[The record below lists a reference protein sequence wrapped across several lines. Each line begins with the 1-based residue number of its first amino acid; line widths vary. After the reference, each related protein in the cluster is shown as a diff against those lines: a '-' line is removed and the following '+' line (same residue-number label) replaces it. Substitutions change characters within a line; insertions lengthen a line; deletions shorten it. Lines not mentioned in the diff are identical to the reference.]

1 MVYSIDGVKCHF
13 SPSLCPFYPYQI
25 CIIQIWLNEVSI
37 NNTLWL
43 SNLSYSDT
51 LCLSKFPYL
60 DMNLVHIECIV
71 SALLSICSPVF
82 IVSSVIWTIHVMNN
96 TFMCSWNLP
105 YSYLNV
111 IYIESIDFVLLSIF
125 SPYLT
130 RVKCHFPSDDILHFA
145 H

>member
-25 CIIQIWLNEVSI
+25 CIIQIWLNEVFI
-37 NNTLWL
+37 NNTLWSSNLSYLDTLCL

-60 DMNLVHIECIV
+60 DMNSVHIECIV

-82 IVSSVIWTIHVMNN
+82 IVSSVT
-96 TFMCSWNLP
+96 
-105 YSYLNV
+105 
-111 IYIESIDFVLLSIF
+111 
-125 SPYLT
+125 
-130 RVKCHFPSDDILHFA
+130 
-145 H
+145 